1 MDKNIKRI
9 ITLFVIIIVLLLS
22 NVIYNIL
29 FIIDFSKQKENGNE
43 KWMMVEERIVN
54 IEKQVE
60 EITNEKR
67 D

>member
-9 ITLFVIIIVLLLS
+9 IILFVVIIVLLLL

-29 FIIDFSKQKENGNE
+29 FIIDFSKQKENGNR
-43 KWMMVEERIVN
+43 KWLMVEERIVN

-60 EITNEKR
+60 EITKEKR

>member
-43 KWMMVEERIVN
+43 KWMLVEERIVN

-60 EITNEKR
+60 KITNEKR

>member
-9 ITLFVIIIVLLLS
+9 IALFVIIIVLLLS

>member
-9 ITLFVIIIVLLLS
+9 FILFVVIIVLLLL

-29 FIIDFSKQKENGNE
+29 FIIDFSKQKENGNG
-43 KWMMVEERIVN
+43 KWLMVEERIVN

-60 EITNEKR
+60 EITKEKR